1 MPAVAD
7 IIHIM
12 DQIAPRRLAEE
23 WDNVGLHYGDPD
35 WTASTVFVSLDPT
48 IKAIEAAASA
58 GAGMLV
64 THHPLIFKPVKHIHT
79 KSPVGAAIDLAARKR
94 IAVFCA
100 HTNLD
105 AAAGGINDVLA
116 EKIGLNVSGPL
127 TAASGIRR
135 YKLVVFAPPDDAERI
150 LESISGTSAGRIDNY
165 RGCSFQSRGIGR
177 FIPGRGSN
185 PYAGSPDQ
193 PAQVDEIRIE
203 IPLYQNDI
211 DDVVKQIKAN
221 HRYETVAYDIYPLYT
236 EKSGTGIG
244 RIGEFSKERS
254 LLQVAEDIKEALSLK
269 TVKIAGPPEL
279 PVKTAAVCS
288 GGGSSMVGDFLA
300 SSTDVYVSGDLNH
313 HVALDISAHNRGLID
328 IGHFTSEQVIVPV
341 LSRRIQ
347 EEANRKSID
356 VKVIPWRDEPDPFVY
371 M

>member
-1 MPAVAD
+1 MPTVAD

-12 DQIAPRRLAEE
+12 DQMAPRRLAEE

-58 GAGMLV
+58 GASMLV

-79 KSPVGAAIDLAARKR
+79 KSPVGAAIDLAARNR

-105 AAAGGINDVLA
+105 AAVGGINDVLA
-116 EKIGLNVSGPL
+116 EKIGLNVTGPL
-127 TAASGIRR
+127 SSAPGLRR

-150 LESISGTSAGRIDNY
+150 LEAISGTSAGRIGNY
-165 RGCSFQSRGIGR
+165 RGCSFQSSGVGR
-177 FIPGRGSN
+177 FIPGNGSN
-185 PYAGSPDQ
+185 PYAGAAGQ

-203 IPLYQNDI
+203 IPLYRNDI

-236 EKSGTGIG
+236 EKSVTGIG
-244 RIGEFSKERS
+244 RIGEFSNVRS
-254 LLQVAEDIKEALSLK
+254 LLQVTEDIKEALSLK
-269 TVKIAGPPEL
+269 AVKIAGPPDL

-288 GGGSSMVGDFLA
+288 GGGSSMAGDFLA
-300 SSTDVYVSGDLNH
+300 SRADVYVSGDLNH
-313 HVALDISAHNRGLID
+313 HVAMDIAAHNRGLID

-341 LSRRIQ
+341 LANRIQ
-347 EEANRKSID
+347 EEANKTFID
-356 VKVIPWRDEPDPFVY
+356 VKVIPWRDERDPFVHI
-371 M
+371 